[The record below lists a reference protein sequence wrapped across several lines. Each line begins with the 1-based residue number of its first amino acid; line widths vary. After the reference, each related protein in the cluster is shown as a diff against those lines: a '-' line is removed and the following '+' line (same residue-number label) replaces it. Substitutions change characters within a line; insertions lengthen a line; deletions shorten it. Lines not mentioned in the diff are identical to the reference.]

1 MNTRKICF
9 PRIIGAMFRKVSLL
23 ALALLLSPMVAYGA
37 AVTLAWDANTES
49 DLKGYIIH
57 YGTTSGEYSEIVDVA
72 KNSSGWSSGCGP
84 VYDPFQTECCEYTLR
99 DLEEGETYY
108 LAAKAYDGA
117 GNESAYSEELVHTT
131 ANPTHIIT
139 ASAGANGS
147 ILPSGSV
154 TVNHGSNQTFTI
166 SADATYDIQNV
177 WVNGVSVGAVSTYT
191 FSNVTQNHTIAAS
204 FTVDNQPPLAN
215 AGPDQTVNE
224 GVVVKL
230 KGNNS
235 LDPDGSIAAYSWS
248 QLSGPP
254 VDLSNSSQIEADFT
268 SPNVLPSGETLVFQ
282 LVVTDN
288 EGLQATDSCSVD
300 VTREPIIDSD
310 GDGVPDDQDD
320 FPFDPDEYLDTDGD
334 GEGNNADTDDD
345 NDGMPDTWE
354 LLYGLDPLKDDAADD
369 PDGDGVS
376 NINEYNLGTEPN
388 YNEGNFAP
396 DPPQLLIPDNHEIV
410 GLTPQLETGEF
421 YDPNINDV
429 HSQTQWKII
438 RVHDE
443 SCVLDIT
450 TSSSLTSLKVP
461 KLILEDDLDYIWQVK
476 FIDNQGT
483 ASQWSEAGY
492 FTTEFL
498 EQDSDGNGVL
508 DHQEVDT
515 TIDLDEDGIMDR
527 DQEDIKCVATETG
540 DFKIGIS
547 VREDENA
554 DSIMSIQSET
564 PADTDLLFSAQDG
577 PNFLAFG
584 LIHFKL
590 AVKEPG
596 DEVLVTIYL
605 SKAAYDDGIWY
616 KYDPVNDEWFDYSE
630 YTSFSADR
638 KTVELI
644 LTDGGFGDADGI
656 ANGVIVDPL
665 ALRTATDH
673 SSGSDSFVEDIAENL
688 DPTGMCFISSVD
700 SRPSDRQALS
710 FWSGIRSRELSIVF
724 ILMMFAYIGIEIS
737 LRIKRN
743 RKIGR
748 KTSLMEGWRNSQG

>member
-1 MNTRKICF
+1 
-9 PRIIGAMFRKVSLL
+9 MFRKVSLL
-23 ALALLLSPMVAYGA
+23 AFALLLSPMVVHGA
-37 AVTLAWDANTES
+37 TVTLAWDANTEA
-49 DLKGYIIH
+49 DMAGYKIH
-57 YGTTSGEYSEIVDVA
+57 YGTISHNYSHSIDVG
-72 KNSSGWSSGCGP
+72 N
-84 VYDPFQTECCEYTLR
+84 VTQYTLT
-99 DLEEGETYY
+99 DLGDGVTYY
-108 LAAKAYDGA
+108 LAATAYDLDT
-117 GNESAYSEELVHTT
+117 NESAYSVELVHTT
-131 ANPTHIIT
+131 GNSTHIIT

-147 ILPSGSV
+147 ISPSGSL
-154 TVNHGSNQTFTI
+154 TVNHGSNRTFTI
-166 SADATYDIQNV
+166 SADASYHIHNV
-177 WVNGVSVGAVSTYT
+177 LVDGVSVGAVSTYT
-191 FSNVTQNHTIAAS
+191 FTDVTRNYTIAAS
-204 FTVDNQPPLAN
+204 FTVDNQSPLAN

-235 LDPDGSIAAYSWS
+235 SDPDGSIAAYSWN

-254 VDLSNSSQIEADFT
+254 VQLSNAGQIEANFIT
-268 SPNVLPSGETLVFQ
+268 PNVVVSGETLVFQ

-288 EGLQATDSCSVD
+288 QGLQATDSCSVY
-300 VTREPIIDSD
+300 VTREPVTDSD
-310 GDGVPDDQDD
+310 EDGIPDDQDD
-320 FPFDPDEYLDTDGD
+320 FPYDADEYLDTDGD
-334 GEGNNADTDDD
+334 GEGNNSDTDDD
-345 NDGMPDTWE
+345 NDGMLDTWE
-354 LLYGLDPLKDDAADD
+354 LLYGLDPLIDDAADD
-369 PDGDGVS
+369 PDGDGDS
-376 NINEYNLGTEPN
+376 NIIEHDSETDPNVNESNL
-388 YNEGNFAP
+388 AP
-396 DPPQLLIPDNHEIV
+396 DPPQLLNPGNNETV
-410 GLTPQLETGEF
+410 GLTPLLETDEF
-421 YDPNINDV
+421 HGPNIDDV

-443 SCVLDIT
+443 FCVFDVT
-450 TSSSLTSLKVP
+450 TSSSLTALKVP
-461 KLILEDDLDYIWQVK
+461 KLILEEGTDYLWQVK

-483 ASQWSEAGY
+483 TSEWSEAGY

-515 TIDLDEDGIMDR
+515 TIDLDIDGIMDR
-527 DQEDIKCVATETG
+527 DQENIKCVATDTG

-547 VREDENA
+547 VRDDENA

-616 KYDPVNDEWFDYSE
+616 KYDPVNAEWFDYSE

-638 KTVELI
+638 KTVELT

-673 SSGSDSFVEDIAENL
+673 SSGSDSFVEDIAETL
-688 DPTGMCFISSVD
+688 DPTGACFISAAD

-710 FWSGIRSRELSIVF
+710 FWSGIGSRELSIVF
-724 ILMMFAYIGIEIS
+724 ILMMIAYIGIEIS
-737 LRIKRN
+737 LRIMRN
-743 RKIGR
+743 RKIGHR
-748 KTSLMEGWRNSQG
+748 TSLMEGWRNSQG

>member
-1 MNTRKICF
+1 
-9 PRIIGAMFRKVSLL
+9 
-23 ALALLLSPMVAYGA
+23 
-37 AVTLAWDANTES
+37 
-49 DLKGYIIH
+49 
-57 YGTTSGEYSEIVDVA
+57 
-72 KNSSGWSSGCGP
+72 
-84 VYDPFQTECCEYTLR
+84 
-99 DLEEGETYY
+99 
-108 LAAKAYDGA
+108 
-117 GNESAYSEELVHTT
+117 
-131 ANPTHIIT
+131 
-139 ASAGANGS
+139 
-147 ILPSGSV
+147 
-154 TVNHGSNQTFTI
+154 
-166 SADATYDIQNV
+166 
-177 WVNGVSVGAVSTYT
+177 
-191 FSNVTQNHTIAAS
+191 
-204 FTVDNQPPLAN
+204 
-215 AGPDQTVNE
+215 
-224 GVVVKL
+224 
-230 KGNNS
+230 
-235 LDPDGSIAAYSWS
+235 
-248 QLSGPP
+248 
-254 VDLSNSSQIEADFT
+254 
-268 SPNVLPSGETLVFQ
+268 
-282 LVVTDN
+282 
-288 EGLQATDSCSVD
+288 
-300 VTREPIIDSD
+300 
-310 GDGVPDDQDD
+310 
-320 FPFDPDEYLDTDGD
+320 
-334 GEGNNADTDDD
+334 
-345 NDGMPDTWE
+345 MPDTWE

-369 PDGDGVS
+369 PDGDEIS
-376 NINEYNLGTEPN
+376 NINEYNLGSEPN
-388 YNEGNFAP
+388 YNESNFAP
-396 DPPQLLIPDNHEIV
+396 DPPQLLNPGNYEIV
-410 GLTPQLETGEF
+410 GLTPLLETDEF
-421 YDPNINDV
+421 YDPNIDDV

-443 SCVLDIT
+443 FCVFDVT
-450 TSSSLTSLKVP
+450 TSSSLTALKVP
-461 KLILEDDLDYIWQVK
+461 KLILEEDTDYSWQVK

-483 ASQWSEAGY
+483 ASEWSEAGY

-515 TIDLDEDGIMDR
+515 TIDLDKDGIMDR
-527 DQEDIKCVATETG
+527 NQEDIKCVATETG

-638 KTVELI
+638 KTVELT

-673 SSGSDSFVEDIAENL
+673 SSGSDSFVEDIAETL
-688 DPTGMCFISSVD
+688 DPTGMCFISAAD
-700 SRPSDRQALS
+700 SRPSDRPALS

-724 ILMMFAYIGIEIS
+724 ILMIFAYIGIEIS

-748 KTSLMEGWRNSQG
+748 RTSLMEGWRNSQG